1 MCGRGINEQSF
12 GRCEQAQQAVLA
24 IQPGPSRV
32 LQLVGPKRD
41 GVAPV
46 VPGHPAQAIR
56 RYLLIDIDAGH
67 TLPVVDGDEC
77 M

>member
-1 MCGRGINEQSF
+1 M
-12 GRCEQAQQAVLA
+12 
-24 IQPGPSRV
+24 
-32 LQLVGPKRD
+32 VGPKRD